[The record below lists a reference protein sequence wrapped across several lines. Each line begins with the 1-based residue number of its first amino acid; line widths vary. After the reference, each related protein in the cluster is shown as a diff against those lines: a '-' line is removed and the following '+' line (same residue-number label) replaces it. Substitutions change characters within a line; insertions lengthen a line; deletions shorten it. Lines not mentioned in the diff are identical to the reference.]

1 MHDILYIINEIVKL
15 EKKQAI
21 KKKLE
26 DMKSTK
32 NNRKKKQMSKLGIDN
47 NIVDPAKVVRMC
59 CSVLQCVAVRCIVL
73 QCVAVRCSALQCVA
87 VIRKGSKCSKNWV
100 SMTIAWTPHKWCTCV
115 AVRCSALQCVAVR
128 YSNREMNQ
136 MSQKTGNR

>member
-1 MHDILYIINEIVKL
+1 MHTTTAQTLNEPNKTKRHILQFSRCDVGIFEAIYICNAHEIAYIINEIVKL
-15 EKKQAI
+15 GKKQAI

-59 CSVLQCVAVRCIVL
+59 CSVLQCVALRC
-73 QCVAVRCSALQCVA
+73 
-87 VIRKGSKCSKNWV
+87 ND
-100 SMTIAWTPHKWCTCV
+100 
-115 AVRCSALQCVAVR
+115 
-128 YSNREMNQ
+128 
-136 MSQKTGNR
+136 